1 MSVLSTLRLSTGP
14 PTRSEATRA
23 MSAPFLTPGSI
34 KVGKA
39 RKYSASAGN
48 KQIDGLNI
56 YIHHDKWP
64 KYMMLN

>member
-34 KVGKA
+34 KVGKT
-39 RKYSASAGN
+39 RKYSASAGS
-48 KQIDGLNI
+48 KKRAGLII
-56 YIHHDKWP
+56 YVRYDII
-64 KYMMLN
+64 